1 MEAIGKLAG
10 GVAHDF
16 NNMLT
21 AILGYASMI
30 QEDAPPKSAI
40 RDQALQIRRA
50 AENAAA
56 LTQKLL
62 AFSRKQVLH
71 ADPLDFRSMLGNLL
85 QLVRGAVGDDITVST
100 QIGEDLWP
108 VLADPAQL
116 EQSIV
121 NLAIN
126 ARDAMPQRRHAA
138 NQRAQRAAGRTASAV
153 PTPT

>member
-1 MEAIGKLAG
+1 MQQEQRQLERRLAESQKMEAIGKLAG

-62 AFSRKQVLH
+62 AFSRRQVLQSD
-71 ADPLDFRSMLGNLL
+71 AVDFRVDAG
-85 QLVRGAVGDDITVST
+85 QPAAAVAQGAVGEDITVT
-100 QIGEDLWP
+100 HADRRGP
-108 VLADPAQL
+108 VADPGG
-116 EQSIV
+116 SG
-121 NLAIN
+121 
-126 ARDAMPQRRHAA
+126 RRSSS
-138 NQRAQRAAGRTASAV
+138 RC
-153 PTPT
+153 